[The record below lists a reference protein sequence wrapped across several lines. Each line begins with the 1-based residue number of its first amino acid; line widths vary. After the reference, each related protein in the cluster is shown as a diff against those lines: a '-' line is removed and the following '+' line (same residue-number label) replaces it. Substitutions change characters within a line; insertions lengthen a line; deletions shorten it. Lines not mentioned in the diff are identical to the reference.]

1 MNNIDAREI
10 RKCFGKFATGITVIT
25 ALAPDGT
32 KIGLTVNSFSSLSL
46 DPPMILWSLDKRSN
60 SVDALKTAP
69 YFAVNVLASNQMDI
83 SNNFASPSDEKF
95 AGVDLIDSEYDLPLL
110 SDTVAYLECKNTG
123 THEGGDHLI
132 FIGEVVNFKIGNK
145 KPLLYANGQYAVA
158 ARHPG
163 TKQAD
168 PGIGQKTSND
178 DFIIPLLLR
187 SFWEISDPF
196 YQELLDAGIPV
207 SHARILVHLSHTPNL
222 TAKEIADAI
231 RVDMASVSMS
241 LSWLCDNG
249 HLTKQSDDR
258 FILSEPGL
266 SLLDD
271 VQCRAERFEQEV
283 LDGYS
288 EAEIDMLKSMLRKLI
303 YRQDV

>member
-1 MNNIDAREI
+1 MTEIDAREL
-10 RKCFGKFATGITVIT
+10 RNCFGKFATGITVIT

-46 DPPMILWSLDKRSN
+46 DPPMILWSLDRRSN
-60 SVDALKTAP
+60 SVDALKAAP
-69 YFAVNVLASNQMDI
+69 YFAVNVLASDQMDL

-95 AGVDLIDSEYDLPLL
+95 VDVELIDSKYDLPLL
-110 SDTVAYLECKNTG
+110 SDTVAYLECENIKQY
-123 THEGGDHLI
+123 EDGDHLI
-132 FIGEVVNFKIGNK
+132 FIGKVVNFKISEK

-168 PGIGQKTSND
+168 PGILAKTSND

-187 SFWEISDPF
+187 SFWELSDPF
-196 YQELLDAGIPV
+196 YQELLDVGIPV
-207 SHARILVHLSHTPNL
+207 AHARILVHLSHTPKL
-222 TAKEIADAI
+222 TTQEVADAI
-231 RVDMASVSMS
+231 RVDMASVAMS
-241 LSWLCDNG
+241 VSWLCDNG
-249 HLTKQSDDR
+249 HLNKLDDNR
-258 FILSEPGL
+258 LEMSEPGQA
-266 SLLDD
+266 LLDD

-288 EAEIDMLKSMLRKLI
+288 EEEIDMLKSMLRKLI
-303 YRQDV
+303 YRKDV